1 MPRPLPKP
9 QRWPATSSSRLCPHS
24 PAPRMHGGALSHRS
38 LATCAVGSH
47 LGLLAQ
53 LPSSQPKRRIPAL
66 TGDGTPASGS
76 ARLFPD
82 PLGCFRIGSA
92 GAPGVGG
99 AVWSRE
105 AERIRVDAECGSRL
119 SCSRV
124 GPPPRSRAPALPR
137 SLAPWKLGALPVF
150 RSPLLVPQSLL
161 RPHSR
166 PPPGTP
172 GLSPG
177 GRSAQPPPS
186 LRPAALP
193 P

>member
-1 MPRPLPKP
+1 MVGAMPRPLPKS
-9 QRWPATSSSRLCPHS
+9 QRWPAASSSRLCPHS
-24 PAPRMHGGALSHRS
+24 LAPCMHGGALSHRS
-38 LATCAVGSH
+38 LATRAVGSH

-105 AERIRVDAECGSRL
+105 AEGIRVDTECGSRL
-119 SCSRV
+119 SCGRV
-124 GPPPRSRAPALPR
+124 DRPRAPALPS

-150 RSPLLVPQSLL
+150 RSLLLVPQESSQAPLEATSWNAW
-161 RPHSR
+161 P
-166 PPPGTP
+166 
-172 GLSPG
+172 
-177 GRSAQPPPS
+177 
-186 LRPAALP
+186 
-193 P
+193 

>member
-9 QRWPATSSSRLCPHS
+9 QRWPAASSSRLCPHS
-24 PAPRMHGGALSHRS
+24 PAPRTLGGALLHRS
-38 LATCAVGSH
+38 LAIRAVGSYV
-47 LGLLAQ
+47 GLLAQ

-76 ARLFPD
+76 VRLFPD

-105 AERIRVDAECGSRL
+105 AEGFRVDAEPGSRL
-119 SCSRV
+119 SCGRV
-124 GPPPRSRAPALPR
+124 GPPPPLPR
-137 SLAPWKLGALPVF
+137 SLAPWKLRALPVF
-150 RSPLLVPQSLL
+150 RSLLLVPQSFL
-161 RPHSR
+161 RPYSR

-177 GRSAQPPPS
+177 ERSARPPPS
-186 LRPAALP
+186 LLPAALP